1 MSGTITDIGKAA
13 MAKAISERTLHYA
26 WGTGEEEWDSN
37 PGSKPFWKQ
46 RTALV
51 NEVGRRTVTRVGF
64 VLPDADGD
72 ILVPTVQKDGTVKV
86 VPYKMSEPGP
96 TPYLYLQVNFGFED
110 AANLTIREVGIFM
123 DTVTKEGLPP
133 GQRYFTP
140 GEIENPGLLL
150 AAECLDMAMNRLPST
165 QPVFGFILPF

>member
-13 MAKAISERTLHYA
+13 LARATSERTLHYA
-26 WGTGEEEWDSN
+26 WGTGEEVWDTD
-37 PGSKPFWKQ
+37 PTQKPFWKA
-46 RTALV
+46 RTSLV
-51 NEVGRRTVTRVGF
+51 HEVGRRTVTRVGF

-72 ILVPTVQKDGTVKV
+72 ILVPTVQKDGKVKIV
-86 VPYKMSEPGP
+86 AYKMVEPGP

-133 GQRYFTP
+133 GQRYFLP
-140 GEIENPGLLL
+140 GDIADPGLLL

>member
-26 WGTGEEEWDSN
+26 WGTGEEEWDSDPN
-37 PGSKPFWKQ
+37 SKPFWKQ
-46 RTALV
+46 RIALV

-64 VLPDADGD
+64 VLPDPDGD
-72 ILVPTVQKDGTVKV
+72 ILVPTVQKDGTVQV

-140 GEIENPGLLL
+140 GEIEAPGLLL
-150 AAECLDMAMNRLPST
+150 AAECLDMGMNRLPST

>member
-26 WGTGEEEWDSN
+26 WGTGEASWDEDTKTR
-37 PGSKPFWKQ
+37 PAWKS

-64 VLPDADGD
+64 VEPDAAGD
-72 ILVPTVQKDGTVKV
+72 ILVPTVQKDGTVQV
-86 VPYKMSEPGP
+86 VAYKMVEPGP
-96 TPYLYLQVNFGFED
+96 SPYLYLQVNFGFED

-133 GQRYFTP
+133 GQRYFLP
-140 GEIENPGLLL
+140 GEIADPGLLL
-150 AAECLDMAMNRLPST
+150 AAECLDMGMNRLPST